1 MIRPHM
7 VYLDCDQVFS
17 DFVTGI
23 FQALKFP
30 HKVDRS
36 WSFGQT
42 YDVFPLA
49 GSTREEA
56 NELCTIDFWENLPWT
71 EDGKE
76 LLAEIWARFRPYET
90 MLLTKPME
98 HDDSF
103 TGKARWV
110 RREIP
115 ELHKRMVPTW
125 VEKAEFAYDFN
136 CLLIDDSQDNVE
148 SFVTSGGAAI
158 LVPKPW
164 NQNDYIFYEG
174 KTVSYVVEQM
184 DKWIDLVGHPA
195 KYRKGTVV
203 CKK

>member
-1 MIRPHM
+1 MQANHI

-23 FQALKFP
+23 FTALGFP
-30 HKVDRS
+30 HKVDRN
-36 WSFGQT
+36 WPFGSD
-42 YDVFPLA
+42 YNVFPLA
-49 GSTREEA
+49 GSTRDEA
-56 NELCTIDFWENLPWT
+56 NKHCTIKFWENLPWT

-76 LLAEIWARFRPYET
+76 ILAEVWARFRPNET

-125 VEKAEFAYDFN
+125 VEKSEFAFNFN
-136 CLLIDDSQDNVE
+136 CLLVDDSQENVE
-148 SFVTSGGAAI
+148 RFIRAGGAGI
-158 LVPKPW
+158 LVPRPW
-164 NQNDYIFYEG
+164 NQLDKMYYAG
-174 KTVSYVVEQM
+174 DTVSYVAEKM
-184 DKWIDLVGHPA
+184 DKWIDIVDHPA
-195 KYRKGTVV
+195 KFRKGKQE
-203 CKK
+203 CQK